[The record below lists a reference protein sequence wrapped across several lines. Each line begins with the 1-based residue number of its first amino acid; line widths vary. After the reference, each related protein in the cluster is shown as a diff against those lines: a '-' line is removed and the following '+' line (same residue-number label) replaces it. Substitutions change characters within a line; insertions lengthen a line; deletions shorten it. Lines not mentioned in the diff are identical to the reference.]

1 MSKKTSS
8 LDFDEKL
15 KLIIKKNKDLQ
26 KKINDQQTKIDDL
39 ISENKIIKE
48 NTLKMGKHIDFINNS
63 YEKIKKSYIFG
74 NIFN

>member
-15 KLIIKKNKDLQ
+15 NLIIKQNKDLQ

-63 YEKIKKSYIFG
+63 YEKIKKSYI
-74 NIFN
+74 

>member
-15 KLIIKKNKDLQ
+15 NLIIKQTKDLQ

>member
-15 KLIIKKNKDLQ
+15 NLIIKQNKDLQ